1 MGKPFIRAV
10 VNAARRD
17 RLTYNTFVEDCKL
30 ARQQLGLKRPSRF
43 HHLPQLIPE
52 DALRRFYKSID
63 QSENLLHQ
71 IMLRLLLFTGVRV
84 KELVAMKVSD
94 VDLPAL
100 KIFID
105 SGKGDKDRYVLFP
118 AKFRLVLQTYLHSH
132 PQNRYLFESRL
143 KTKFSTR
150 QIRYIVT
157 DYREQAGIPQR
168 VHPHLFRHALL
179 TFLTKEGLSDAQ
191 IQLISGHSSKK
202 SLEVYQHL
210 GLHDVQSDYQQAI
223 SKLEI

>member
-1 MGKPFIRAV
+1 MGKSFIRTL

-17 RLTYNTFVEDCKL
+17 RLTYNSFVEDCKI

-43 HHLPQLIPE
+43 RHLPQLIPE
-52 DALRRFYKSID
+52 DALRKFYNAVD
-63 QSENLLHQ
+63 QTENLCHQ
-71 IMLRLLLFTGVRV
+71 IMLRLLLFTGLRV
-84 KELVAMKVSD
+84 SELVAIEVTD
-94 VDLPAL
+94 VDLSSC
-100 KIFID
+100 KIFIRA
-105 SGKGDKDRYVLFP
+105 GKGDKDRYVLLP
-118 AKFRLVLQTYLHSH
+118 TKFRLVLQTYLKSC
-132 PQNRYLFESRL
+132 PENRYLFESRL
-143 KTKFSTR
+143 KSKFSTR
-150 QIRYIVT
+150 QIRYIVKE
-157 DYREQAGIPQR
+157 YAEKAGIDQK

-223 SKLEI
+223 GKLEI